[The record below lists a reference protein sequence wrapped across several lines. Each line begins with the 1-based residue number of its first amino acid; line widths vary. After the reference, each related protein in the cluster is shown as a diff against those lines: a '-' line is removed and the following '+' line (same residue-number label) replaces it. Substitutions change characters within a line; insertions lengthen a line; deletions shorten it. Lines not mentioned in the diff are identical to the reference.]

1 MSDSLLSMRKSKL
14 CSNVF
19 ISSSMLQCLGFTV
32 VKAMLPLFTVVLVK
46 KVLPEISLRS
56 SYCGRDGAAAVNVV
70 DLLFPREVTKG
81 LREVTSSRD
90 TNADVVLVFS
100 LLQE

>member
-1 MSDSLLSMRKSKL
+1 MSDSLSSMRKSKL

-56 SYCGRDGAAAVNVV
+56 SYCGKDGVAAVNVD
-70 DLLFPREVTKG
+70 DLFFTGEGTFTLIGIASF
-81 LREVTSSRD
+81 RD
-90 TNADVVLVFS
+90 TNADGVVVFS
-100 LLQE
+100 VL